1 MSQNADLWD
10 DVDAYFDELFVGKDE
25 ALERALS
32 ANTAANLPAI
42 DVSPN
47 QGKFLY
53 LIAKMSG
60 AKRIL
65 ELGTLGGY
73 STIWMARAVGDHG
86 KVMTVEFEQDHI
98 DVATGNI
105 QNAGL
110 AGRVEIVKGA
120 ALQVMQDLVAEN
132 AEPFDMIFIDAD
144 KPNNAK
150 YLDLALQLSKSGTV
164 IIGDNVVR
172 GGDVINRQSV
182 NPSTIGVQRFN
193 DKLAQHKGSET
204 AALQTVGSKGYDGM
218 TITVVS

>member
-1 MSQNADLWD
+1 
-10 DVDAYFDELFVGKDE
+10 
-25 ALERALS
+25 ALDRALA
-32 ANTAANLPAI
+32 ANSAANLPAI

-53 LIAKMSG
+53 LLAKMSG

-73 STIWMARAVGDHG
+73 STIWLARAVGDDG
-86 KVMTVEFEQDHI
+86 KVITVEFEQDHI
-98 DVATGNI
+98 DVASNNI

-110 AGRVEIVKGA
+110 ARRVDIVKGA
-120 ALQVMQDLVAEN
+120 ALQIMQDFVADG

-150 YLDLALQLSKSGTV
+150 YIDLAFDLSKSGTV
-164 IIGDNVVR
+164 IVGDNVVR
-172 GGDVINRQSV
+172 GGDVINNASV

-193 DKLAQHKGSET
+193 DKLAQHAGSET
-204 AALQTVGSKGYDGM
+204 AALQIVGSKGYDGL
-218 TITVVS
+218 TITIVD